1 MYSSV
6 IVMPPSDSECTQ
18 GVNVVP
24 LRDSNCTQVS
34 L

>member
-6 IVMPPSDSECTQ
+6 IVMPPSDGECTQ
-18 GVNVVP
+18 GVTVDP
-24 LRDSNCTQVS
+24 LRDGNCTQVS